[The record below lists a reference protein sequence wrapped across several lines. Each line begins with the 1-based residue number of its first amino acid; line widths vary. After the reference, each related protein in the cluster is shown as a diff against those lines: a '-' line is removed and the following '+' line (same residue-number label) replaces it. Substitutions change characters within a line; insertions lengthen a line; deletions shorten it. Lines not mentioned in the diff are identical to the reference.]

1 MLKSCSF
8 PWSSTRLT
16 VSRCFV
22 TVHLRLKTPPPSLWE
37 RQDAC
42 SVPSFLPVSQGMRPL
57 PVEVALQEQRG
68 GHGVAHGAPPGA
80 THVAGQQ
87 HPLRRRGGQPLVVGQ
102 NVRSEE
108 RRVGKEGRSRWSP
121 YP

>member
-8 PWSSTRLT
+8 PWSSTRLI

-22 TVHLRLKTPPPSLWE
+22 TVHLRLKTPPPSPWE

-68 GHGVAHGAPPGA
+68 GHGVAHAAPPGA
-80 THVAGQQ
+80 AHVAGQPR
-87 HPLRRRGGQPLVVGQ
+87 PLRRRRGPPPGGGQTGP
-102 NVRSEE
+102 
-108 RRVGKEGRSRWSP
+108 
-121 YP
+121 

>member
-8 PWSSTRLT
+8 PWSSTRLI

-42 SVPSFLPVSQGMRPL
+42 SVPSFLPVSQEMRPL

-68 GHGVAHGAPPGA
+68 GHGPGRVAHGHTDAPLADVQRQGA
-80 THVAGQQ
+80 AHVCD
-87 HPLRRRGGQPLVVGQ
+87 PSSSLM
-102 NVRSEE
+102 
-108 RRVGKEGRSRWSP
+108 
-121 YP
+121 

>member
-8 PWSSTRLT
+8 PWSSTRLI

-68 GHGVAHGAPPGA
+68 GHGVAHGAPPPPRGSTA
-80 THVAGQQ
+80 
-87 HPLRRRGGQPLVVGQ
+87 RRRAERPPRPPGAGG
-102 NVRSEE
+102 R
-108 RRVGKEGRSRWSP
+108 
-121 YP
+121 